1 MCTEYNY
8 ESFLYDIDPLYI
20 KNNQVQKISVVFNIA
35 VRKYL
40 NTSRFIL
47 QSVLYF
53 IFGYASLTT
62 SFITSFI
69 ISFF

>member
-53 IFGYASLTT
+53 IFGYASLPT